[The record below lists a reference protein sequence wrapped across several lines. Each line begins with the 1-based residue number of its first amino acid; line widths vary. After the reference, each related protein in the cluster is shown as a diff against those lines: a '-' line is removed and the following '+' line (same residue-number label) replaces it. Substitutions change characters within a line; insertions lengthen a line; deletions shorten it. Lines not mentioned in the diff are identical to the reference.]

1 MEEEK
6 KGILHVKGHGTMLE
20 WILEL
25 LLVLITGRISTV
37 SFELHGLKLMIG
49 NLPISVE
56 GEVRLKIPPKR

>member
-1 MEEEK
+1 
-6 KGILHVKGHGTMLE
+6 MLE

-25 LLVLITGRISTV
+25 LLVLITGRIGAV

-49 NLPISVE
+49 NLPILVE